1 MLEVPRCASRKTP
14 GPSEGTLLE
23 CQRKKSR
30 GPSTRRLARDDRQ
43 GKAAG
48 KIEFAAAAT
57 EVLRSSFT
65 MNEEAAAAYLPVL
78 TEEAAV
84 AYLQA
89 LIVVRQQR

>member
-1 MLEVPRCASRKTP
+1 
-14 GPSEGTLLE
+14 
-23 CQRKKSR
+23 
-30 GPSTRRLARDDRQ
+30 
-43 GKAAG
+43 
-48 KIEFAAAAT
+48 
-57 EVLRSSFT
+57 